1 MQKHENF
8 HGNENA
14 LFGKLIIH
22 LIKDSQHIQQM
33 RNQAE
38 SLVGVP
44 NCDRE
49 DSIPTICSCNEI
61 QLLAFW

>member
-1 MQKHENF
+1 MQKHKNF

-22 LIKDSQHIQQM
+22 LIKDAQHIQQM

-38 SLVGVP
+38 SPVGVP
-44 NCDRE
+44 NCDKILFQPSVLVMRFN
-49 DSIPTICSCNEI
+49 C
-61 QLLAFW
+61 